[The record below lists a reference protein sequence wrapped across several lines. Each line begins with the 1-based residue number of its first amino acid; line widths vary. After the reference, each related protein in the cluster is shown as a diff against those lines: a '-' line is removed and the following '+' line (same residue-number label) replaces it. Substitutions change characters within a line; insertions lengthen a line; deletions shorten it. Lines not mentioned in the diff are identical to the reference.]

1 MTVVSVL
8 TAARI
13 GHRKVERQLGRAGY
27 ALVGDEGAVRV
38 SRSGADAV
46 EMSPARLDELTPVS
60 MDAARQMLGLQPW
73 TGVRCQ
79 FDGAVGAGDAWGTVV
94 DIARAVA
101 AVVPLAVLDDHAGT
115 TYLISA
121 KRGLIP
127 PDEYNQKQGASASA
141 DFLRRL
147 LGN

>member
-13 GHRKVERQLGRAGY
+13 NHRKVERQLTRAGF
-27 ALVGDEGAVRV
+27 AVVGSRV
-38 SRSGADAV
+38 SRLGDDDAV
-46 EMSPARLDELTPVS
+46 EMSPARLGELTPVS
-60 MDAARQMLGLQPW
+60 MDAARQLLGLQPW
-73 TGVRCQ
+73 IGVRCQ
-79 FDGAVGAGDAWGTVV
+79 FDGAVGTGDAWVTVV

-115 TYLISA
+115 TYLISV

-127 PDEYNQKQGASASA
+127 PDEYNQKQGPSASA

-147 LGN
+147 IGGN